1 MLKTLF
7 KVMEMKTYHCAEIQ
21 LLRINYCAHTLTIT
35 SNYFSL
41 NATYK
46 ALKLGKSIKYSIIK

>member
-7 KVMEMKTYHCAEIQ
+7 KVMEIRTYYCAVNGITAHQLLREIQ
-21 LLRINYCAHTLTIT
+21 LLRINYCAYTFTIT
-35 SNYFSL
+35 GNYFSL

-46 ALKLGKSIKYSIIK
+46 A